1 VVFILVAVLSGQVL
15 VALDLLL
22 SKLPLTK
29 FWLLLVI
36 LFPVKTLANPV
47 VPTFRTGSSSTNST
61 SQSVVTESITSYQY
75 RTGYSL
81 SVSGTNIES
90 ADVNG
95 YINSIPTAE
104 STQSVNGINFSY
116 TSPSL
121 EGVPRWK
128 IVNQGQ
134 PFSLVETV
142 IGSGIDTITK
152 IDRVIN
158 TTTTTTVET
167 TFGQ

>member
-1 VVFILVAVLSGQVL
+1 MI
-15 VALDLLL
+15 
-22 SKLPLTK
+22 K
-29 FWLLLVI
+29 FWLLLI
-36 LFPVKTLANPV
+36 IFFPFKTLANPV

-61 SQSVVTESITSYQY
+61 SQSVITESITSYQY

-90 ADVNG
+90 ADING

>member
-1 VVFILVAVLSGQVL
+1 VHLDQVLAVLRPLQSQ
-15 VALDLLL
+15 
-22 SKLPLTK
+22 SKLTRV
-29 FWLLLVI
+29 WLLLII

-61 SQSVVTESITSYQY
+61 SQSVVTENITSYQY
-75 RTGYSL
+75 RTGYSY
-81 SVSGTNIES
+81 SSSGTNIES
-90 ADVNG
+90 ADING

-104 STQSVNGINFSY
+104 TSQTVNGINFSY
-116 TSPSL
+116 TSPNL

-128 IVNQGQ
+128 IVNEGQ
-134 PFSLVETV
+134 PFSLVES
-142 IGSGIDTITK
+142 IISPGIDTITT
-152 IDRVIN
+152 INRTIN

>member
-1 VVFILVAVLSGQVL
+1 VFILVAVLSGQVL
-15 VALDLLL
+15 VVLDLLL

-36 LFPVKTLANPV
+36 LFPFKTLANPV

-95 YINSIPTAE
+95 YINSIPTAQA
-104 STQSVNGINFSY
+104 TQTVNGINFSY
-116 TSPSL
+116 TSPTL

-128 IVNQGQ
+128 IVNEGQ
-134 PFSLVETV
+134 PFSLVES
-142 IGSGIDTITK
+142 IISPGIDTITQ
-152 IDRVIN
+152 INRTIN

>member
-1 VVFILVAVLSGQVL
+1 VLGQL
-15 VALDLLL
+15 Q

-29 FWLLLVI
+29 LWLLLII
-36 LFPVKTLANPV
+36 LFPLKTFANPV

-75 RTGYSL
+75 RTGYTL

-104 STQSVNGINFSY
+104 ATQTASGINFSY
-116 TSPSL
+116 TSPTL

-128 IVNQGQ
+128 IVNEGQ
-134 PFSLVETV
+134 PFSLVESV
-142 IGSGIDTITK
+142 IGSGLDTITK

>member
-1 VVFILVAVLSGQVL
+1 VLSGQVL

-29 FWLLLVI
+29 FWLLLII

-61 SQSVVTESITSYQY
+61 SQSVITESITSYQY

-128 IVNQGQ
+128 IVKEGQ

-158 TTTTTTVET
+158 TTTTTSVET

>member
-1 VVFILVAVLSGQVL
+1 MHSDLVL
-15 VALDLLL
+15 VASGLQLC
-22 SKLPLTK
+22 KLQLTK
-29 FWLLLVI
+29 LWLLLII
-36 LFPVKTLANPV
+36 LFPLKTFANPV

-75 RTGYSL
+75 RTGYTL

-104 STQSVNGINFSY
+104 ATQTASGINFSY
-116 TSPSL
+116 TSPTL

-128 IVNQGQ
+128 IVNAGQ
-134 PFSLVETV
+134 PFSLVESV
-142 IGSGIDTITK
+142 IGSGLDTITK

>member
-1 VVFILVAVLSGQVL
+1 MFILVAVHLDLVL

-47 VPTFRTGSSSTNST
+47 VPTFRTGSSSTNSQ
-61 SQSVVTESITSYQY
+61 SQSVVTENIVSHQF
-75 RTGYSL
+75 RTGYTL
-81 SVSGTNIES
+81 SVSGSNIES

-95 YINSIPTAE
+95 YINSIPTAQA
-104 STQSVNGINFSY
+104 TQTVNGVNFSY
-116 TSPSL
+116 TSPTL

-128 IVNQGQ
+128 IVNKSQ
-134 PFSLVETV
+134 PFSLVESV
-142 IGSGIDTITK
+142 ISPGLDTITT
-152 IDRVIN
+152 INRTIN

>member
-1 VVFILVAVLSGQVL
+1 M
-15 VALDLLL
+15 
-22 SKLPLTK
+22 
-29 FWLLLVI
+29 
-36 LFPVKTLANPV
+36 
-47 VPTFRTGSSSTNST
+47 
-61 SQSVVTESITSYQY
+61 TESITSYQY

-90 ADVNG
+90 ADING

-116 TSPSL
+116 TSPNL

-128 IVNQGQ
+128 IVNEGQ
-134 PFSLVETV
+134 PFSLVESV
-142 IGSGIDTITK
+142 IGSGLDTITK

>member
-1 VVFILVAVLSGQVL
+1 M
-15 VALDLLL
+15 
-22 SKLPLTK
+22 TK
-29 FWLLLVI
+29 FWLLIV
-36 LFPVKTLANPV
+36 LFLPVKTFANPV

-61 SQSVVTESITSYQY
+61 SQSVITESITSYQY

>member
-1 VVFILVAVLSGQVL
+1 MLSGQVL

-29 FWLLLVI
+29 FWLLLII

-47 VPTFRTGSSSTNST
+47 VPTFRTGSSSTNSI

-158 TTTTTTVET
+158 TTTTTSVET

>member
-1 VVFILVAVLSGQVL
+1 MLSGQVL

-61 SQSVVTESITSYQY
+61 SQSVITESITSYQY

>member
-1 VVFILVAVLSGQVL
+1 
-15 VALDLLL
+15 
-22 SKLPLTK
+22 LTK
-29 FWLLLVI
+29 FWLLIV
-36 LFPVKTLANPV
+36 LFLPVKTFANPV

-61 SQSVVTESITSYQY
+61 SQSVITESITSYQY

>member
-1 VVFILVAVLSGQVL
+1 VVLAVL
-15 VALDLLL
+15 VALQSQSKLTRFFLLL
-22 SKLPLTK
+22 II
-29 FWLLLVI
+29 LL
-36 LFPVKTLANPV
+36 PVKSLANPI

-104 STQSVNGINFSY
+104 ATQSVNGINFSY
-116 TSPSL
+116 TSPTL
-121 EGVPRWK
+121 EGIPRWK
-128 IVNQGQ
+128 IVNESQ
-134 PFSLVETV
+134 PFSLVES
-142 IGSGIDTITK
+142 IISPGIDTITQ
-152 IDRVIN
+152 IDRTIN

>member
-1 VVFILVAVLSGQVL
+1 MHLDQVLAVLRPLQSQ
-15 VALDLLL
+15 
-22 SKLPLTK
+22 SKLTRV
-29 FWLLLVI
+29 WLLLII

-61 SQSVVTESITSYQY
+61 SQSVVTENITSYQY
-75 RTGYSL
+75 RTGYSY
-81 SVSGTNIES
+81 SSSGTNIES
-90 ADVNG
+90 ADING

-104 STQSVNGINFSY
+104 ATQTVNGINFSY
-116 TSPSL
+116 TSPNL

-128 IVNQGQ
+128 IVNEGQ
-134 PFSLVETV
+134 PFSLVES
-142 IGSGIDTITK
+142 IISPGIDTITQ
-152 IDRVIN
+152 INRTIN

>member
-1 VVFILVAVLSGQVL
+1 MLSGQVL

-29 FWLLLVI
+29 FWLLLII

-104 STQSVNGINFSY
+104 STQTVNGINFSY

-128 IVNQGQ
+128 IVNEGQ
-134 PFSLVETV
+134 PFSLVESV
-142 IGSGIDTITK
+142 IGSGLDTITK

>member
-1 VVFILVAVLSGQVL
+1 VLSGQVL

-104 STQSVNGINFSY
+104 STQTVNGINFSY

-128 IVNQGQ
+128 IVNEGQ
-134 PFSLVETV
+134 PFSLVESV
-142 IGSGIDTITK
+142 IGSGLDTITK

>member
-1 VVFILVAVLSGQVL
+1 MH
-15 VALDLLL
+15 LDLVLAAWGQL
-22 SKLPLTK
+22 QLQSKLTR
-29 FWLLLVI
+29 FWLLLII

-90 ADVNG
+90 NDTNG

-104 STQSVNGINFSY
+104 ATQTVNGINFSY
-116 TSPSL
+116 TSPTL

-128 IVNQGQ
+128 IVNSGQ
-134 PFSLVETV
+134 PFSLVET
-142 IGSGIDTITK
+142 IITPGIDTITQ
-152 IDRVIN
+152 INRTIN

>member
-1 VVFILVAVLSGQVL
+1 MFILVAVLSGQVL

-104 STQSVNGINFSY
+104 STQTVNGINFSY

-128 IVNQGQ
+128 IVNEGQ
-134 PFSLVETV
+134 PFSLVESV
-142 IGSGIDTITK
+142 IGSGLDTITK

>member
-1 VVFILVAVLSGQVL
+1 MVLAVL
-15 VALDLLL
+15 VALQLQSKLTRFFLLL
-22 SKLPLTK
+22 II
-29 FWLLLVI
+29 LL
-36 LFPVKTLANPV
+36 PVKSLANPI

-104 STQSVNGINFSY
+104 ATQSVNGINFSY
-116 TSPSL
+116 TSPTL

-128 IVNQGQ
+128 IVNEGQ
-134 PFSLVETV
+134 PFSLVES
-142 IGSGIDTITK
+142 IISPGIDTITQ
-152 IDRVIN
+152 INRTIN

>member
-1 VVFILVAVLSGQVL
+1 MI
-15 VALDLLL
+15 
-22 SKLPLTK
+22 KL
-29 FWLLLVI
+29 WLLLII

-47 VPTFRTGSSSTNST
+47 IPTFRTGSSSTNST

-104 STQSVNGINFSY
+104 ATQTVNGINFSY
-116 TSPSL
+116 TSPNL

-128 IVNQGQ
+128 IVNEGQ
-134 PFSLVETV
+134 PFSLVETFL
-142 IGSGIDTITK
+142 GNGIDTITK

>member
-1 VVFILVAVLSGQVL
+1 M
-15 VALDLLL
+15 
-22 SKLPLTK
+22 TK
-29 FWLLLVI
+29 FWLLIV
-36 LFPVKTLANPV
+36 LFLPVKTFANPV

-61 SQSVVTESITSYQY
+61 SQSVITESITSYQY

-158 TTTTTTVET
+158 TTTTTSVET